1 MGSRVGFC
9 SWWRE
14 CVLRQS
20 PSQEPSTDPLIGG
33 ARPLHADS
41 HPHGDPA
48 SGAPR
53 DWAVWRTLAPP
64 SPWPVATG
72 RVGHHRPFF
81 LPDPFVNLQCPRNL

>member
-1 MGSRVGFC
+1 MGKRLAIC
-9 SWWRE
+9 WWWRE
-14 CVLRQS
+14 YVTRQS
-20 PSQEPSTDPLIGG
+20 PSQEPSPDPLIGG

-53 DWAVWRTLAPP
+53 DWAVWRTPAPP

-72 RVGHHRPFF
+72 EGGAPPPFANIT
-81 LPDPFVNLQCPRNL
+81 PGRCRRNGKD